1 MATSPAT
8 LAPELAIVYRDEHLV
23 AINKPSGLLVHRSPI
38 DRHETRFAI
47 QLLRDQ
53 IGQRVY
59 PVHRLDKPTSGVL
72 LFALDCATAR
82 TVNNAWQAGEVNKQY
97 VALVRGHLST
107 ACLVD
112 HALRYQA
119 DKHGDAPGARQ
130 PLQSAQTEFTPLAQT
145 ELPEAVDRYPT
156 SRYSLVQCQPITGRK
171 HQLRRHLKH
180 LRHPII
186 GDPKYGKSVHNRFF
200 IQRFG
205 ANRLLL
211 AATEL
216 QLSHPISGA
225 PLTISAPITGRFNHT
240 INALNWREALPAH
253 WRGPTHAA

>member
-1 MATSPAT
+1 VNTLPAAA
-8 LAPELAIVYRDEHLV
+8 APELAIVYRDQHLI

-72 LFALDCATAR
+72 LFALNSAIAR
-82 TVNNAWQAGEVNKQY
+82 TVNNAWQAGEVNKHY
-97 VALVRGHLST
+97 VALVRGHLNT
-107 ACLVD
+107 LCTVD
-112 HALRYQA
+112 RALRYQA
-119 DKHGDAPGARQ
+119 DQHGDARGSSQ
-130 PLQSAQTEFTPLAQT
+130 PLQEAQTEFTPLAHT

-156 SRYSLVQCQPITGRK
+156 SRYSLVQCRPITGRK

-200 IQRFG
+200 AQRFG

-216 QLSHPISGA
+216 QLNHPVSGA
-225 PLTISAPITGRFNHT
+225 ALTISAPISGRFGHT
-240 INALNWREALPAH
+240 IHALNWREALPAH
-253 WRGPTHAA
+253 WLDGSHAA